1 MVQYATPTELAGAL
15 QKDLDTYSATQA
27 IERASEQFSARANMR
42 WAATAGTYTLP
53 APTFATSV
61 LIPARNVTA
70 ITAVK
75 VNGVAVA
82 VDYTLRRNRVY
93 RLAGFGNPYAW
104 PPDEVTVEYTYGLTT
119 VPKDVWDAVLSL
131 AGDIYE
137 HPDPGVASESIDD
150 FRVTFYAGTPV
161 ALSGRRWTEVAD
173 RYAGLL
179 VA

>member
-1 MVQYATPTELAGAL
+1 MVQYATSSELAGAL

-27 IERASEQFSARANMR
+27 LERASEQFSARANTR
-42 WAATAGTYTLP
+42 WVSTAGTWTTTS
-53 APTFATSV
+53 TFSTNL

-75 VNGVAVA
+75 VNGVAIA

-104 PPDEVTVEYTYGLTT
+104 PPDEVTIEYTYGLTT

-137 HPDPGVASESIDD
+137 HPDPGVASEQIDD
-150 FRVTFYAGTPV
+150 YRTTFYTGIPIT
-161 ALSGRRWTEVAD
+161 LSGRHWTEVAD